1 MVTLLTNPKPKQ
13 LTSIIQLAPAPAP
26 TLEDFEVLLPFVP
39 DDQGQHIVQEYMEG
53 YALLTVRDIVTDEI
67 LCTTDQFLLTGI
79 NESDQERFSMG
90 YTLGDPVLRGG
101 RGRRP
106 KMFAYT
112 GMLVD
117 SEKDGSGIFIWRS
130 VYEDYLRASSC
141 VNLFAIIEFTFRDQ
155 YRKGYMTSCTL
166 QYDANHP
173 QRAGLMFTMFV
184 IGVDRAK
191 S

>member
-13 LTSIIQLAPAPAP
+13 LTSILQLTPAPTP
-26 TLEDFEVLLPFVP
+26 TLEDLEILAPFVP
-39 DDQGQHIVQEYMEG
+39 DDQGQHIVQEYVEG
-53 YALLTVRDIVTDEI
+53 QALLVVKDIVTGEI
-67 LCTTDQFLLTGI
+67 LCATDHFLLTGI

-90 YTLGDPVLRGG
+90 YTLGDPILRGG

-117 SEKDGSGIFIWRS
+117 TKKDGSAIAIWRF
-130 VYEDYLRASSC
+130 VYEKYLRASSC
-141 VNLFAIIEFTFRDQ
+141 VNLSAIVELTFRDQ
-155 YRKGYMTSCTL
+155 YRKGYVTMSNL

-173 QRAGLMFTMFV
+173 QRAGLMWTMFV
-184 IGVDRAK
+184 IGVARAN